1 MAKNDGKMT
10 TKMKMEKI
18 APYFAV
24 NYTHKLKVIFAVNF
38 NLVIVF
44 IVVKLA

>member
-1 MAKNDGKMT
+1 MT
-10 TKMKMEKI
+10 TKMIMDKI

-24 NYTHKLKVIFAVNF
+24 NYADKLKVFFSVKVYMI
-38 NLVIVF
+38 IVF